1 MLLSDVALTNDAWVK
16 SIFSNEL
23 FSNGLYSNEL
33 YSNELYSNQP
43 FGYRRRLTLLRI
55 SMALSILRN
64 LGIRSS
70 EVGSF
75 TNVFELGY
83 KSYAKIKSNIAYPSV
98 CP

>member
-1 MLLSDVALTNDAWVK
+1 MLLSDVALTNDTLVK

-23 FSNGLYSNEL
+23 F
-33 YSNELYSNQP
+33 SNELYSNQP
-43 FGYRRRLTLLRI
+43 FGYRRRLTLVRI
-55 SMALSILRN
+55 SVALSILRN

-70 EVGSF
+70 EEGSF

-83 KSYAKIKSNIAYPSV
+83 KSYAKTKSNVAYPSV